1 MNQMQPV
8 NPSIDFLRRMQLAQ
22 SQAPT
27 GQRVGDVVGP
37 PSTATAPIANKPP
50 AYVEPPPQQPGL
62 FGVSQQRNQEL
73 QQQRQQQPSLVGP
86 SPEELELLM
95 RMISFQ
101 KDKQQAPNPPSWIS
115 GVRG

>member
-1 MNQMQPV
+1 MMNQRQPV
-8 NPSIDFLRRMQLAQ
+8 NPSPDFLHRMQLAQ

-37 PSTATAPIANKPP
+37 SAPIGAPSSTTAP
-50 AYVEPPPQQPGL
+50 AYVPPPPEQPGL
-62 FGVSQQRNQEL
+62 FGVSQQRKQEL
-73 QQQRQQQPSLVGP
+73 NQLQQPSLVGP